1 MIKQNRQINFGLT
14 GDQFAHCLALNE
26 TPDWVS
32 PTITGQIPIL
42 ALKEKIQSNLL
53 KKITTKN
60 SVQGCTPGLDD
71 LSSSALPIRS
81 ACISVWD
88 AKTDMDLQ

>member
-53 KKITTKN
+53 KKKL
-60 SVQGCTPGLDD
+60 QPRTPFRAAHLD
-71 LSSSALPIRS
+71 
-81 ACISVWD
+81 
-88 AKTDMDLQ
+88 